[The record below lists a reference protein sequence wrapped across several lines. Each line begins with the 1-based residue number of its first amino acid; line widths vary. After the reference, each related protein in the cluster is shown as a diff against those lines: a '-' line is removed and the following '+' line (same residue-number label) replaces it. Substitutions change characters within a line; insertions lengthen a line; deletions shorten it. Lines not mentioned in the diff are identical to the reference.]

1 MRQWVL
7 KLDGLNDRAAET
19 LYQQDIDGRSLSI
32 LEFKHLQ
39 EMGVTFGPALLI
51 IRARDE
57 LLKLLKDEPESSANK
72 PGEPCKPYPFGRYHD
87 TYRYTEG
94 SLLNITE
101 SGALDLIEPCH
112 EYKGFFNTTAE
123 TKMIKF
129 TDEVIRFAAACMNCR
144 TNGTIHFGIMDKP
157 HGEVLG
163 VAVEKKE
170 EFAIELKKAIDHH
183 FEFKHKA
190 AAQICIKP
198 PRFVGILNKNWTSSN
213 KYVIEVDIAPD
224 SSICQENVYH
234 TLPHKQPGGEKQFY
248 IRDGGS
254 TRNILPPKTNTSA
267 KASKEYNQFVAN
279 IAQLSERRKKAEEKH
294 LSGIKSSTQGSRLSQ
309 MISGGS
315 LSLDKSH
322 FERYVIVTNKSDAI
336 QFESLEFL
344 VELNPTAVLDFDPES
359 AKDGLQHHFDQ
370 LSPVRVHL
378 PIHYK
383 ITEDVE
389 DIANKLKLT
398 RSTSWVFCNGGI
410 ENEVPSDIDQ
420 WLMDKGASVRDVI
433 SFLCRKDVLPN
444 NRFLVIFLLLSRVS
458 QRMDPLVETF
468 STFWQ
473 ELKGQDHILCIC
485 DNENTFRSWC
495 DLINVRCGIDVS
507 ARCIHE
513 LSFAEINGTILSLM
527 SKNRR
532 SSRFL
537 PSDGKSKTLLQ
548 KKFERSLSTLEIL
561 CVNQCEGGN
570 EDKSAIEENFYK
582 GGKVSWWNFYFS
594 EQPGSTPFIKRDKF
608 DFIIDTVLPELLSLP
623 KACALLNLMHV
634 PGCGGTTSAMHTLWV
649 VRERFRCAVLR
660 DNKADFTEV
669 AEQVVK
675 LLTYGHEESSPR
687 IPVLLMI
694 DDFDDKE
701 KVFDLQHCIEKECVK
716 KDIHSKSPQVILL
729 NCMVSETLE
738 PNETEDTVFIGNDL
752 SEKEKALFEEKLRE
766 IEKIYKNAQET
777 FYGFMFMKK
786 NFSSDYAQSVA
797 RKTLRSFDI
806 NQQNSQLFA
815 ILALLQVYCKGASL
829 SISLSEEFLDLQPK
843 PFCGINKIVDGFGN
857 FSALITTCPVE
868 SKVVFQAV
876 KIIHSSIA
884 KHCLL
889 ELEETHN
896 VSKADI
902 VDLLLTTSKL
912 YESTQGKEKLL
923 QDVHYILVKRNHSTE
938 EQSQFSPLIQDI
950 AKETPGMEE
959 MVLIN
964 ATKRYEK
971 DAVVCQLLARYY
983 YLKKRDFSL
992 ATMWAK
998 KAKDLSKDN
1007 SYIADTSAQVI
1018 KHELKNTIAS
1028 YKEVD
1033 INPETMKQ
1041 LLKMAKAAIEAF
1053 RETQNL
1059 AKKESIQRFQ
1069 TMTDYNPFN
1078 TSGCLG
1084 EIQVGLLITE
1094 ILGKIPVFSPKTVRR
1109 DIMSEF
1115 LSGQVMLENVERA
1128 DPSKSK
1134 HRSYY
1139 VILREFQDLLQDL
1152 KYKMKV
1158 NFEFLENFF
1167 VNLGS
1172 RFGMK
1177 DRREEV
1183 AQKELYRCFERYAE
1197 VFCKFDSFVLCKN
1210 KYTEAM
1216 LKLIE
1221 MRQYLERRNADTS
1234 TGILN
1239 LLSNGTTPQVMEKI
1253 TRQYD
1258 NICRN
1263 YRNQT
1268 VKDRINLIYA
1278 NVVLSHI
1285 KLGSPQLCPYQNL
1298 INFLCH
1304 VLGGTV
1310 SLSDNLP
1317 LHFIAVALLWPEQNQ
1332 FNPQCRDMR
1341 MYISQLRTSYNI
1353 VMKEVRNGKRPVIHF
1368 FLGKRPGYGKL
1379 VHIREIQ
1386 RCIKADEENF
1396 SSMQENGRI
1405 WKEQKVVG
1413 LLFRVTG
1420 EVANKVILANTCI
1433 PGVRFEV
1440 TPVFRNQL
1448 SGRATGSQVSFF
1460 LGFTMKGPVAL
1471 DIN

>member
-1 MRQWVL
+1 MREWVL
-7 KLDGLNDRAAET
+7 TLNGVNDCTAEIFH
-19 LYQQDIDGRSLSI
+19 QRDINGPSLLI
-32 LEFKHLQ
+32 LESKHLE
-39 EMGVTFGPALLI
+39 EMGVTFGQAILI
-51 IRARDE
+51 IHARDE
-57 LLKLLKDEPESSANK
+57 LKKLMKEEPESSANK
-72 PGEPCKPYPFGRYHD
+72 PGELCNPYPFGRYHD
-87 TYRYTEG
+87 TYRYMEG
-94 SLLNITE
+94 SRLNITE
-101 SGALDLIEPCH
+101 SGELDLIEPCH
-112 EYKGFFNTTAE
+112 EYKAFSNTTAG
-123 TKMIKF
+123 TQMDKF
-129 TDEVIRFAAACMNCR
+129 TKEVIRFAAACMNCR
-144 TNGTIHFGIMDKP
+144 TNGTIHFGIIDKP

-163 VAVEKKE
+163 VVVEDKQA
-170 EFAIELKKAIDHH
+170 FAKELKKAIDHN
-183 FEFKHKA
+183 FEFKHRKA
-190 AAQICIKP
+190 AQTCIKP

-213 KYVIEVDIAPD
+213 KYVIEVDIIPD

-234 TLPHKQPGGEKQFY
+234 TLHGGKKFH
-248 IRDGGS
+248 IRDGES
-254 TRNILPPKTNTSA
+254 SRNLFLSTNTSA
-267 KASKEYNQFVAN
+267 KNMRAFNQFVGN

-294 LSGIKSSTQGSRLSQ
+294 LSGIKSTTQGSRLSQ
-309 MISGGS
+309 MVTGGS
-315 LSLDKSH
+315 FSLDKSH
-322 FERYVIVTNKSDAI
+322 FERYVIVTNKSDVT
-336 QFESLEFL
+336 QFDSLEFL

-370 LSPVRVHL
+370 LSPVTVHL
-378 PIHYK
+378 PKHFK
-383 ITEDVE
+383 ITEEVE

-410 ENEVPSDIDQ
+410 ENEAPSDRDQ
-420 WLMDKGASVRDVI
+420 WLVDKGASVRDMI
-433 SFLCRKDVLPN
+433 SFLCRKVVLPN
-444 NRFLVIFLLLSRVS
+444 KRFLVIFLLLSRVS
-458 QRMDPLVETF
+458 QGLDPLVETF

-473 ELKGQDHILCIC
+473 ELKGEDQILSIC
-485 DNENTFRSWC
+485 DSENTFRSWC
-495 DLINVRCGIDVS
+495 DLISVRCGIDIS

-513 LSFAEINGTILSLM
+513 LSFAEVNGTLLSLM

-537 PSDGKSKTLLQ
+537 PSGGKSKTLLE
-548 KKFERSLSTLEIL
+548 KKFERNLSTLEIL
-561 CVNQCEGGN
+561 CVNQGEGGN

-582 GGKVSWWNFYFS
+582 GGKVSWWNFFFS
-594 EQPGSTPFIKRDKF
+594 EQPGSTPFIKRDKI

-623 KACALLNLMHV
+623 KACVLLNLMHV

-649 VRERFRCAVLR
+649 VREKFRCAVLR
-660 DNKADFTEV
+660 DSKADFTEV

-701 KVFDLQHCIEKECVK
+701 KVFDLQLCIEKECVK
-716 KDIHSKSPQVILL
+716 KDIQSKSPQVILL
-729 NCMVSETLE
+729 NCMVSESLK

-766 IEKIYKNAQET
+766 IEKKYKNAEET

-806 NQQNSQLFA
+806 SQQNSQLFA

-829 SISLSEEFLDLQPK
+829 SVSLSEEFLDLQPK
-843 PFCGINKIVDGFGN
+843 PFCGMKQIEDGFGN
-857 FSALITTCPVE
+857 FSALITTCSVE

-884 KHCLL
+884 KHCLM
-889 ELEETHN
+889 ELEETHK

-902 VDLLLTTSKL
+902 LDRLLTTSKL

-923 QDVHYILVKRNHSTE
+923 KDVHYILVKRNHSAE

-950 AKETPGMEE
+950 AKDTPGIEE

-964 ATKRYEK
+964 ASKRYEK

-983 YLKKRDFSL
+983 YLKKKDFLQASL
-992 ATMWAK
+992 WAK
-998 KAKDLSKDN
+998 NAKDLSKDN

-1018 KHELKNTIAS
+1018 KHELKKTFAS
-1028 YKEVD
+1028 YKEVHID
-1033 INPETMKQ
+1033 PGTMKQ

-1069 TMTDYNPFN
+1069 TRTDYSPFN
-1078 TSGCLG
+1078 TAGYLG
-1084 EIQVGLLITE
+1084 EIQVGLLITD
-1094 ILGKIPVFSPKTVRR
+1094 ILLKTPVFSPQPVRR

-1115 LSGQVMLENVERA
+1115 LSRQVKLEDVERA

-1139 VILREFQDLLQDL
+1139 MTLREFQDLLQDL

-1177 DRREEV
+1177 DKREEV
-1183 AQKELYRCFERYAE
+1183 NQKEFYRCFKIYAE
-1197 VFCKFDSFVLCKN
+1197 VFCKFDSSMHSKN
-1210 KYTEAM
+1210 KHTEAM
-1216 LKLIE
+1216 LNLPE
-1221 MRQYLERRNADTS
+1221 MRQYLERNNADTS
-1234 TGILN
+1234 TGILS
-1239 LLSNGTTPQVMEKI
+1239 LLSNGTTPAVMEKI
-1253 TRQYD
+1253 TRLYN
-1258 NICRN
+1258 NICHSDRN
-1263 YRNQT
+1263 NT
-1268 VKDRINLIYA
+1268 LKDSINFIYA

-1285 KLGSPQLCPYQNL
+1285 KLGSQQSLLYEDL
-1298 INFLCH
+1298 VKFLCY
-1304 VLGGTV
+1304 VLSRTI

-1317 LHFIAVALLWPEQNQ
+1317 LHFIAVVLLWPEQYHFRQ
-1332 FNPQCRDMR
+1332 QSLYLGC
-1341 MYISQLRTSYNI
+1341 YISQLRTSYDI
-1353 VMKEVRNGKRPVIHF
+1353 VMKEVCNGKRPVVHF
-1368 FLGKRPGYGKL
+1368 FLGKKPGYGKL
-1379 VHIREIQ
+1379 VHIGEIQ
-1386 RCIKADEENF
+1386 RCIEADEESF
-1396 SSMQENGRI
+1396 SSMQESGRI
-1405 WKEQKVVG
+1405 WKDQKVVA
-1413 LLFRVTG
+1413 LLHRVTG
-1420 EVANKVILANTCI
+1420 EVYNKLIQAETHI

-1448 SGRATGSQVSFF
+1448 TGRANGSKVSFL